1 MKKLN
6 KKSVKIIAA
15 TAMCIFTLFSVFS
28 ASVAWFQAIIQRNVD
43 SNTFAVEDLAG
54 KFKQLTFH
62 ELANNG
68 KTISTEEEA
77 CSFKFNKN
85 PFGSIAYNW
94 DTKQFSYLGL
104 TSISLNAYETLDRY
118 QPVLLLIELQEEYTA
133 LEQGEV
139 AISAIVDEAEG
150 KGFIGQRD
158 ENTNAPVYDLSDSS
172 IYETK
177 SGANYYWMSS
187 IIRFF
192 SKSFDASSFATFS
205 SATTYNL
212 TLGDMSKQSHFV
224 EIDDSTE
231 TSVFNNNVNIF
242 ESAASS
248 SVQYIAI
255 IVDYY
260 PDAIEFIYSTFL
272 GDSTLESAEYDYQL
286 RYTCDWKMEVR

>member
-15 TAMCIFTLFSVFS
+15 TSMCIFTLFSVFS

-54 KFKQLTFH
+54 KFKQMTFH
-62 ELANNG
+62 ELASNG
-68 KTISTEEEA
+68 KTISTDEEA

-94 DTKQFSYLGL
+94 DTKEFSYLGS

-118 QPVLLLIELQEEYTA
+118 QPA
-133 LEQGEV
+133 LDQGEV

-150 KGFIGQRD
+150 KGFIGARD
-158 ENTNAPVYDLSDSS
+158 EDTNAPVYDLSDSS

-192 SKSFDASSFATFS
+192 SKSFDASSFETFS
-205 SATTYNL
+205 SASTYDL

-260 PDAIEFIYSTFL
+260 PDAVEFIYSTFL
-272 GDSTLESAEYDYQL
+272 GDSTLESAEYDYEL